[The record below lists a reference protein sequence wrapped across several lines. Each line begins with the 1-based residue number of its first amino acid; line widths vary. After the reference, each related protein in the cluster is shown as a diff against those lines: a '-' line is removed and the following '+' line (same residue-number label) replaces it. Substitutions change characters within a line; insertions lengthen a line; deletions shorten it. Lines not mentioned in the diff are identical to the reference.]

1 MEQTLLIKK
10 GFRCGYA
17 HGLSVKKCR
26 EPFCLLFKKIVNI
39 TTLLGDENNMRAK
52 VLDVWI
58 ENYVF
63 CVIVNV
69 NWNRTH
75 YQWGNSGHTRKMPRT
90 GKDRDTQKD
99 KKAQQKETQ
108 REKECLHDDEESY
121 TNLKDLFSRLI
132 KKVDES
138 LSARLTALERKV
150 DEALTG
156 ELKQMNESLQI
167 NEDRLAD
174 RTGKTTEWS
183 Y

>member
-1 MEQTLLIKK
+1 
-10 GFRCGYA
+10 
-17 HGLSVKKCR
+17 
-26 EPFCLLFKKIVNI
+26 
-39 TTLLGDENNMRAK
+39 
-52 VLDVWI
+52 
-58 ENYVF
+58 
-63 CVIVNV
+63 
-69 NWNRTH
+69 
-75 YQWGNSGHTRKMPRT
+75 MPRT

-121 TNLKDLFSRLI
+121 KNLKDLFSRLI

-174 RTGKTTEWS
+174 RTGKTTE
-183 Y
+183 